1 MSLVE
6 TEWLEKNLDSVK
18 IIDCSWHMPQ
28 TKRNGFDEY
37 KKQHIPNTIFFDL
50 DDNSKKNTNLPH
62 MLIEINNWE
71 KIISKM
77 GIKNDDKII
86 IYDNSDVISSCRC
99 WFNFIY
105 FGHDPKLI
113 HVLNGG
119 LKKWIKEKRKITN
132 DSTDIQISN
141 YKSFEKKELVK
152 NKKLIDENIN
162 TQKFKVIDARSKERF
177 EGKVSEPRKGL
188 RSGNIKNSFCIPFNL
203 CLNDDKTF
211 KNKEELKN
219 VFQSCL
225 KNINEK
231 NIVFSCGSGVT
242 ACVLAL
248 AFSLIND
255 VTSSLGSIW
264 PVGGRLAEASAMST
278 RGFVTSMWWVKY
290 SATSSEKTDHVQ
302 ARSAVF
308 EID

>member
-6 TEWLEKNLDSVK
+6 TEWLEKNLDNVK

-37 KKQHIPNTIFFDL
+37 KKQHIPNAIFFDL

-62 MLIEINNWE
+62 MLIEINSWD

-113 HVLNGG
+113 YVLNGG

-132 DSTDIQISN
+132 DLTDIQISN

-152 NKKLIDENIN
+152 NKQLIDENIN
-162 TQKFKVIDARSKERF
+162 AQKFKVIDARSKERF

-211 KNKEELKN
+211 KKKEELKN

-248 AFSLIND
+248 AYSLIND
-255 VTSSLGSIW
+255 KYHPCIYDGSW
-264 PVGGRLAEASAMST
+264 AEY
-278 RGFVTSMWWVKY
+278 G
-290 SATSSEKTDHVQ
+290 
-302 ARSAVF
+302 
-308 EID
+308 II